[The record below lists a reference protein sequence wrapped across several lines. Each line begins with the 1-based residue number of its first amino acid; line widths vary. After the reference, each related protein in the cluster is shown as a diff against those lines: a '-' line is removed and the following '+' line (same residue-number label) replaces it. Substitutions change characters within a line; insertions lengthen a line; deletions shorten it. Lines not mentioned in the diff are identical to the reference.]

1 MLLDKLVEKYDI
13 DPLKGEEIVHISQNK
28 YDKMVAIAK
37 KIHENTEDISNMN
50 FKNQFTDE
58 YRYPTVAQLINHN
71 VEERFRDFL
80 PYLIFYKTIKLEE
93 LMEDDGYI
101 ETLKYIKKLF
111 KYHLDIIEDK
121 DLLPLQIV
129 PSALWRRMKKEE
141 KKELLRPVVEYY
153 GMNEFLSFIHD
164 LEYMNFMQSYGFKE
178 KDYKEKDYPEKMF
191 VELKKLFDEIQGE

>member
-1 MLLDKLVEKYDI
+1 
-13 DPLKGEEIVHISQNK
+13 
-28 YDKMVAIAK
+28 
-37 KIHENTEDISNMN
+37 
-50 FKNQFTDE
+50 
-58 YRYPTVAQLINHN
+58 
-71 VEERFRDFL
+71 
-80 PYLIFYKTIKLEE
+80 
-93 LMEDDGYI
+93 MEDEGYI

-111 KYHLDIIEDK
+111 EYHLDIIEDK

-191 VELKKLFDEIQGE
+191 IELKKLFDEIQGE